1 MLAAYRY
8 GNGAITGPSAMINKS
23 AWLLRQVVRQ
33 IWVRSVAIGL
43 LGVVVALT
51 GIVFGRFIP
60 HRYED
65 LLGAEAVDDIL
76 TILAS
81 SMLAVVTF
89 SLSVAVQAFAAA
101 ADGATPRASRL
112 LEEDSTTQNVLSV
125 FVGAFLF
132 SLVGIIVLATGAYGA
147 QGRVVLFLATIA
159 VIALVVAM
167 LLRWIN
173 HIMRFGRMGD
183 TLDRVE
189 AATVKALKVRASSPY
204 LGGRHAGGAP
214 PRTAL
219 PVLSGKTGYVQHIDM
234 NKLSACAEA
243 HDLNIWLADLPGS
256 FATPADPLLMVVGR
270 NTDDSVIERLRNAY
284 TIATD
289 RNFDQ
294 DPRFGLIVLAE
305 IASRALSPAVNDPGT
320 AIDVLSRTVRILA
333 HWGGDE
339 GLEPKFP
346 RILVPAISGKQLI
359 EDAFLPIA
367 RDGAALVEVQI
378 RLQRA
383 LASVARMLPPQF
395 AAPAAAMALEA
406 ADRARDAFA
415 NDVDRRRLG
424 AVLDEIAGRDKSSPA

>member
-1 MLAAYRY
+1 
-8 GNGAITGPSAMINKS
+8 MIDKS
-23 AWLLRQVVRQ
+23 AWLLRQLVRQ

-60 HRYED
+60 GRYED
-65 LLGAEAVDDIL
+65 MLGAGAVDDIL

-101 ADGATPRASRL
+101 AESATPRASRL

-132 SLVGIIVLATGAYGA
+132 SLVGIIALATGAYGA
-147 QGRVVLFLATIA
+147 QGRVVLFLATVA
-159 VIALVVAM
+159 VIALVVGM

-183 TLDRVE
+183 TLRRVE
-189 AATVKALKVRASSPY
+189 AAATRALIARAKSPY
-204 LGGRHAGGAP
+204 LGGQNAGHGP
-214 PRTAL
+214 PLTAL
-219 PVLSGKTGYVQHIDM
+219 PVLACKTGYVQHVDM
-234 NKLSACAEA
+234 EMLSDCAEA
-243 HDLNIWLADLPGS
+243 HDLNIWLVDLPGS
-256 FATPADPLLMVVGR
+256 FATLADPLFLVVGR
-270 NTDDSVIERLRNAY
+270 NTDAAVLAQLRDAF
-284 TIATD
+284 TIAAE

-320 AIDVLSRTVRILA
+320 AIDVLGRTVRILG
-333 HWGGDE
+333 HWLGDD
-339 GLEPKFP
+339 GLEPEYP
-346 RILVPAISGKQLI
+346 RIMVPAITGQELI

-378 RLQRA
+378 RLQKA
-383 LASVARMLPPQF
+383 LAALARMAPAQF

-406 ADRARDAFA
+406 ADRARQALA
-415 NDVDRRRLG
+415 NDIDRTRLG
-424 AVLDEIAGRDKSSPA
+424 VVLEKLAAR